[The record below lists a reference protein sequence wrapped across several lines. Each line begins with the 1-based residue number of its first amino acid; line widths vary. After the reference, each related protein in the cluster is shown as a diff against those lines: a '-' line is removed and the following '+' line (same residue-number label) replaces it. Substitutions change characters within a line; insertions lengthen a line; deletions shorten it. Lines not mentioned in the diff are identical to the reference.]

1 MKRYILFILFLLIPF
16 IVNAEVKITNIEQI
30 DITEGLKVDDP
41 TYKDLTINFNIK
53 FNKVEDFIKYKVTI
67 KNDTNKDYE
76 IATTNNDSKDD
87 YIKYKYKF
95 DDDDKIIKANNE
107 KILFITITYDKEV
120 SLSKFVDGKY
130 IDEKKVSISLSNE
143 EKNPKTSVGIYVLIS
158 IICLAIS
165 TTLILLIKN
174 KMNTIPI
181 SLLVFF
187 FLIPISIYALEKIT
201 IEINTKVEI
210 TTTTKTTKFSYS
222 CLGPNHDE
230 SGNDTLTYIDGMTWE
245 EFFNSDYAKDLNP
258 LYKDHIKAGGFSFLG
273 DEYAACLEEGHNHD
287 DCVAN
292 SKVKPSDK
300 IISSEEYSY
309 YYGRCR

>member
-16 IVNAEVKITNIEQI
+16 MVHAEVKITNIEQI

-158 IICLAIS
+158 IVCLAIS
-165 TTLILLIKN
+165 TTLIMLIKN

-201 IEINTKVEI
+201 IEVEANVEI
-210 TTTTKTTKFSYS
+210 EKSVHEFCYT
-222 CLGPNHDE
+222 
-230 SGNDTLTYIDGMTWE
+230 SGNIPFLENSTWKEFVNNKNLNTDHYFSIYNDKIVVSLDG
-245 EFFNSDYAKDLNP
+245 SC
-258 LYKDHIKAGGFSFLG
+258 GGDG
-273 DEYAACLEEGHNHD
+273 IVYTNDEP
-287 DCVAN
+287 
-292 SKVKPSDK
+292 VKPTDK
-300 IISSEEYSY
+300 IIEAGNVCYSADL
-309 YYGRCR
+309 RPC